1 MQDISMFFWPG
12 RFLCMTPSLKTS
24 MHQHHAIQITLS
36 LANPFKIRFSKEAEF
51 KEYKSLIIDSNCPHE
66 FIGEGKYLFLYFD
79 PETEAGVLLK
89 QKYLNERTIN
99 ELVIES
105 SRVAKIFNCCITP
118 TEEKIA
124 YEMTHMILP
133 EWVSES
139 KANDKRISKII
150 EYLNQQLDRDIDIKS
165 LASKVFI
172 SESRLMHLFKS
183 EIGIPIRKYIL
194 WNRLALAVKSV
205 LEGRNLTEAS
215 YAAGF
220 SDSSHFTRTFKDMFG
235 ITPSD
240 IFKNS
245 RYIQVITSFKS

>member
-1 MQDISMFFWPG
+1 MRDISMFFWAG
-12 RFLCMTPSLKTS
+12 RFLCMTPALKTS

-36 LANPFKIRFSKEAEF
+36 LSDPFKIRFSREADF
-51 KEYKSLIIDSNCPHE
+51 KEYKYLIIDSNCPHE
-66 FIGEGKYLFLYFD
+66 FMGEGKYLFLYFD
-79 PETEAGVLLK
+79 PEAEAGVLLK
-89 QKYLNERTIN
+89 QKYLIEQTKN

-124 YEMTHMILP
+124 YEMTNMILP
-133 EWVSES
+133 ERVSEC
-139 KANDKRISKII
+139 KANDERISKII
-150 EYLNQQLDRDIDIKS
+150 EYLNQQSDKDVDIKS

-172 SESRLMHLFKS
+172 SESRLMHLFKL

-194 WNRLALAVKSV
+194 WSRLALAVKSV
-205 LEGRNLTEAS
+205 LEGQNLTEAS
-215 YAAGF
+215 YTAGF
-220 SDSSHFTRTFKDMFG
+220 SDSSHFSRTFKDMFG
-235 ITPSD
+235 IAPSD